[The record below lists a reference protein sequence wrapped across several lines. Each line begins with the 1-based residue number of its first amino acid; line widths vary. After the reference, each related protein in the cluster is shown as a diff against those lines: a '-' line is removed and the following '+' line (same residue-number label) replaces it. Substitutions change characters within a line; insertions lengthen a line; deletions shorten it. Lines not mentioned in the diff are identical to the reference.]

1 MYTPVPQNMTD
12 SESEEEFRLQIND
25 CKLKNMTNTH
35 HNLAT
40 EADADN
46 VAILNTHLKKSQ
58 PMTMLRRVV
67 FILSIFGCIFTV
79 MLFVWMLPCT
89 DSNSCPAKSERIYT
103 HNWLR
108 NYERIELKGAIN
120 VVNGVRRTSKNL
132 VFMYRKKSFF
142 KNDNALSGTSSKQNG
157 IISLVGSSGA
167 VAWYDELKNEP
178 IDADCNLFDAD
189 SNGETDC
196 LIVDSIGEVFCIN
209 PLSGFRIWHINS
221 ETNIPKKPN
230 FPLVLPDINLD
241 GIKDLLISSTT
252 KQLSNKNETFNVLKL
267 ISGAN
272 GEQIGRNYVVQK
284 CSFIHRFHINATFK
298 ISFNCI
304 INDTD
309 IRVTIRLQ
317 EIFEQAT
324 DKTIDLPEE
333 NIEIEQHKFYG
344 QRKDTLRQ
352 RNIYSVNEKQ
362 LIVENYGV
370 CPELCN
376 TTVMILEN
384 NEDQKGKPKILKYFN
399 GTRMY
404 GMVPARLSFNNSH
417 DQSKS
422 SIHGFVIKFW
432 EWSIINN
439 TNITDKP
446 FYTANRNVFSNNHK
460 DLNDFNRFN
469 NSLRKKRSWNTLDSN
484 LNVVKSSNK
493 LLPEKIASQMRI
505 IKETI
510 VLIIFNSTDIR
521 IENTSQSNIVQFCY
535 NDGERNICQ
544 PDLNYQENSVLITD
558 LDQDGSQ
565 ELVNFWSTF
574 IENENEWKL
583 RSHVNVIKC
592 SEMNKY

>member
-241 GIKDLLISSTT
+241 G
-252 KQLSNKNETFNVLKL
+252 
-267 ISGAN
+267 
-272 GEQIGRNYVVQK
+272 
-284 CSFIHRFHINATFK
+284 
-298 ISFNCI
+298 
-304 INDTD
+304 
-309 IRVTIRLQ
+309 
-317 EIFEQAT
+317 
-324 DKTIDLPEE
+324 
-333 NIEIEQHKFYG
+333 
-344 QRKDTLRQ
+344 
-352 RNIYSVNEKQ
+352 
-362 LIVENYGV
+362 
-370 CPELCN
+370 N